1 VSLDILV
8 ETGDL
13 HLDAKSDDTSSWH
26 KTENNRDA
34 RFYSLTKPG
43 ERALKEQAERWPRL
57 TDLVNKLLLESSAC
71 SSSS

>member
-1 VSLDILV
+1 MPS
-8 ETGDL
+8 
-13 HLDAKSDDTSSWH
+13 KDDTSSWQ